1 MGIFDKWKI
10 WMLKRKL
17 RSKDSNV
24 RQAAEKALGE
34 IGNERDVD
42 PLTIALNDSD
52 EGVRR
57 TTAEALDKYT
67 G

>member
-1 MGIFDKWKI
+1 
-10 WMLKRKL
+10 MLKRKL